1 MTQKQFGRRR
11 FLGSAAAG
19 VIGVVGGVAAIDT
32 ASASSGISGT
42 VSVRSS
48 KGDWEYWVGLANPR
62 PDGPMVEKQSE
73 ANGHDEVLLG
83 RSAHGHVYEGGVD
96 KYSFDDQI
104 TKITAHHKGTG
115 ASLVMNIGE
124 DSLDRR
130 KMAMYEDSG
139 NSHFYYYFSV
149 DNADVDGNPY
159 YSAIEKGYRADDND
173 SVSGN
178 FASGFINA
186 DKSDGY
192 YIVGHIENYVVY
204 APGSTDEG
212 LSVYFHKD

>member
-19 VIGVVGGVAAIDT
+19 VIGVTGGVAAIDT

-42 VSVRSS
+42 LSVRSS
-48 KGDWEYWVGLANPR
+48 KGDWEYWVGLTSPH
-62 PDGPMVEKQSE
+62 PDGPTVKKLPE
-73 ANGHDEVLLG
+73 ADGHDESLLG
-83 RSAHGHVYEGGVD
+83 TSAHGHVYEGGVD
-96 KYSFDDQI
+96 KYSFEDQI
-104 TKITAHHKGTG
+104 TSITAHHKGTG

-124 DSLDRR
+124 DSFDRR

-139 NSHFYYYFSV
+139 NSHFSYFFTV
-149 DNADVDGNPY
+149 DNVDADGDTY
-159 YSAIEKGYRADDND
+159 YSAVEKGYRADDND

-186 DKSDGY
+186 DGSDGY
-192 YIVGHIENYVVY
+192 YIVGHINNYVVY
-204 APGSTDEG
+204 APGSSDEG
-212 LSVYFHKD
+212 LSVYFDRD